1 MRAILLILFIGL
13 ISVSCSSDRKTAEK
27 SINDT
32 TKKDTL
38 LPFSGYM
45 PVDDKL
51 LKEPRMSNSGEISF
65 YPEDPEF
72 ELFIENL
79 KKWLKEDNRKKVIQH
94 IYFPITL
101 YENNKKVTDV
111 HSPEEFTALYIKF
124 WTALARKVVYDT
136 QNARNCYRDEL
147 GYKLG
152 TGEIWINK
160 FRNDKNEIK
169 YLITNINDA
178 PAKPENQPQSIK

>member
-1 MRAILLILFIGL
+1 MRAFFMILLMGL
-13 ISVSCSSDRKTAEK
+13 ISVSCSSDKKTSNSPK
-27 SINDT
+27 SDST
-32 TKKDTL
+32 QKDTL
-38 LPFSGYM
+38 LPFTGYM
-45 PVDDKL
+45 PVEDKL

-65 YPEDPEF
+65 YPEDPQF
-72 ELFIENL
+72 ELFTENL
-79 KKWLKEDNRKKVIQH
+79 KKWLKDDNRKKVVEH
-94 IYFPITL
+94 IYFPITF

-124 WTALARKVVYDT
+124 WTAQARKVVYET
-136 QNARNCYRDEL
+136 KNARKSYRDEI

-178 PAKPENQPQSIK
+178 PVKPEVQPQPVN